1 MRNGFN
7 VASSSEFVN
16 EIRDDA
22 QEARFR
28 YHAGA
33 RFRPGRG
40 LRAWTLPAILGRVK
54 SARRFEFDLADGW
67 QGHQAGP
74 QVQEHTPLDL
84 ALAAVGVCSLK
95 TAIAGG
101 SARGITFDSIEM
113 VICADVLPRDEDFLP
128 TGRVRRLAYDIT
140 ARSDADAG
148 LIEEVTRQIL
158 DRSPNHR
165 TVKDNTELHFR
176 NGEQELTW
184 HSEEIPADAPGAR
197 RVRRHV
203 KWISGTQFESAG
215 LDLSGCRLPL
225 RVDEAKQFAG
235 VDWAPN
241 PQEYIVI
248 ALASELASLAA
259 REQATATG
267 RPGEWT
273 VHAQGLLDLRGLM
286 LVDPATAVGFQTIVC
301 TVEGPADITSAE
313 TERYF
318 QAAVEGSALVELL
331 ALPHPVEL
339 RLYSGEQDPARPEE
353 RQ

>member
-7 VASSSEFVN
+7 IASSGEFVN
-16 EIRDDA
+16 EIRDDP
-22 QEARFR
+22 QEARFH

-54 SARRFEFDLADGW
+54 SARRFELDLDERWRDDAAD
-67 QGHQAGP
+67 P
-74 QVQEHTPLDL
+74 QTENHAPLDL

-113 VICADVLPRDEDFLP
+113 VISADVLPKDGGDLA
-128 TGRVRRLAYDIT
+128 TARVRRIAYDIAT
-140 ARSDADAG
+140 QSDADAE

-165 TVKDNTELHFR
+165 TVKDDTELSFR
-176 NGEQELTW
+176 VGERDISWSPQENT
-184 HSEEIPADAPGAR
+184 ADVSGER
-197 RVRRHV
+197 TVRRHV

-215 LDLSGCRLPL
+215 LDPDGCRLPL

-241 PQEYIVI
+241 PQEYIVL
-248 ALASELASLAA
+248 ALAAELAALAA
-259 REQATATG
+259 REQETARG
-267 RPGEWT
+267 RAGEWI
-273 VHAQGLLDLRGLM
+273 VHVHGLLDLRGLM
-286 LVDPATAVGFQTIVC
+286 LVDPAAAVGFQTLSC
-301 TVEGPADITSAE
+301 TVEGPSGSSPGE
-313 TERYF
+313 TEEYF
-318 QAAVEGSALVELL
+318 RAAVEASALVELL
-331 ALPHPVEL
+331 ALPHAVDV
-339 RLYSGEQDPARPEE
+339 RLSSNERSSLPPEAN
-353 RQ
+353 R